1 MLVFFVVFWGFYL
14 LLHHY
19 QVRWQRCTNNRPMH
33 AQSTMRSNTTT
44 RLQSI
49 VRLRQQHFFIG
60 GENYN
65 PWVQQFL
72 STDGEAPT
80 PVGTTPR
87 EKTVI
92 GKTKRLVKRMGT
104 LIMPKDVRRLVV
116 VPLHHRSNI
125 VHCANNGWQQK
136 TCLQHAYTPTCALP
150 LSHSLKTHTHG

>member
-1 MLVFFVVFWGFYL
+1 M
-14 LLHHY
+14 
-19 QVRWQRCTNNRPMH
+19 
-33 AQSTMRSNTTT
+33 
-44 RLQSI
+44 QSI

-87 EKTVI
+87 EKSMF

-104 LIMPKDVRRLVV
+104 LIMPKDVRLVG
-116 VPLHHRSNI
+116 RC
-125 VHCANNGWQQK
+125 VHDTLGIL
-136 TCLQHAYTPTCALP
+136 TLVLT
-150 LSHSLKTHTHG
+150 THVCM